1 MDLVDSLLLLGVG
14 TVASI
19 INTLAGGGSL
29 ITVPAL
35 VLVGAPG
42 TVANGT
48 NRAGI
53 LTGTLNAARTF
64 SKHGVKGMEGATRIL
79 VPAVLGSVVGST
91 VVSQIAD
98 DTFEQIFGVL
108 MIPILVLSLRKP
120 DTEALVEKPQWP
132 VWVTS
137 LVFFAIGTYGGCVQV
152 GVGLMILV
160 ALARAGV
167 DLLVANHIKVIA
179 TALFTFFAL
188 PAFLLN
194 DRIDWALALPL
205 AVGFAFGGWLGARIN
220 VAAGA
225 RVVRPVMIV
234 AVLASQAPARLVL
247 AESYPRCAPSP
258 RLHAEE
264 WPGRAGPVRL
274 VSWDVWTDEQ
284 RSSQERAAGSVGPRP
299 SVMSRRVRQ

>member
-1 MDLVDSLLLLGVG
+1 
-14 TVASI
+14 
-19 INTLAGGGSL
+19 
-29 ITVPAL
+29 
-35 VLVGAPG
+35 
-42 TVANGT
+42 
-48 NRAGI
+48 
-53 LTGTLNAARTF
+53 
-64 SKHGVKGMEGATRIL
+64 
-79 VPAVLGSVVGST
+79 
-91 VVSQIAD
+91 
-98 DTFEQIFGVL
+98 

-120 DTEALVEKPQWP
+120 DTEALAEKPQWP

-137 LVFFAIGTYGGCVQV
+137 LVFFAIGTYGGAFQV

-234 AVLASQAPARLVL
+234 AVLALSGRLL
-247 AESYPRCAPSP
+247 GLY
-258 RLHAEE
+258 
-264 WPGRAGPVRL
+264 
-274 VSWDVWTDEQ
+274 
-284 RSSQERAAGSVGPRP
+284 
-299 SVMSRRVRQ
+299 

>member
-48 NRAGI
+48 NRVGI

-64 SKHGVKGMEGATRIL
+64 SKHGVAGMEGATRIL
-79 VPAVLGSVVGST
+79 VPAVVGSVVGST

-120 DTEALVEKPQWP
+120 DTEALAEKPQWP

-137 LVFFAIGTYGGCVQV
+137 LVFFAIGTYGGAFQV

-220 VAAGA
+220 LAAGA

-234 AVLASQAPARLVL
+234 AVFALSGRLL
-247 AESYPRCAPSP
+247 GLY
-258 RLHAEE
+258 
-264 WPGRAGPVRL
+264 
-274 VSWDVWTDEQ
+274 
-284 RSSQERAAGSVGPRP
+284 
-299 SVMSRRVRQ
+299 